1 VKELMRAL
9 HGREQETLS
18 KLCRKLREGDDW
30 KYLREFRYLRA
41 GEEFEI
47 GVEDLKREIEEIRRE

>member
-1 VKELMRAL
+1 MRAL

-18 KLCRKLREGDDW
+18 KLCRKLRQGD
-30 KYLREFRYLRA
+30 LMNFVTELRYLRA

-47 GVEDLKREIEEIRRE
+47 DPEDLKCEIEEIRRE

>member
-18 KLCRKLREGDDW
+18 NLCRKLREGDDW

>member
-1 VKELMRAL
+1 LKGVPPA
-9 HGREQETLS
+9 
-18 KLCRKLREGDDW
+18 DDW

-47 GVEDLKREIEEIRRE
+47 DVDDLKLEIEKLRGE